1 MQYILLS
8 DSHTRNAAILY
19 KKKCEEIANMLRS
32 LDLNTAAER
41 SSVQGFTLQT
51 VARLSPNDA
60 VLPQVLTVCDMVKR
74 GIGVVSIP
82 FSLTSFLSHWSFVFP
97 HN

>member
-1 MQYILLS
+1 
-8 DSHTRNAAILY
+8 
-19 KKKCEEIANMLRS
+19 MLRS

-82 FSLTSFLSHWSFVFP
+82 FSLTSFLSHWSFFFP
-97 HN
+97 SQLSFLCAIASWRATSNPQGDG